1 MTATRYTAQG
11 RRDAEARRKVAL
23 ELRRRWIAS
32 LTADAFLEEVVGY
45 PTADACPEQLREDYL
60 VEWQGCREEFPEEV
74 PA

>member
-32 LTADAFLEEVVGY
+32 LTADA
-45 PTADACPEQLREDYL
+45 CPEQLREDYL